1 MLKVLKHLVDTG
13 IIPIFVSVKEVLNQ
27 VPICIGKKKRV
38 GFCLL
43 FNYILQCLMV
53 LVVSDI
59 FHH

>member
-1 MLKVLKHLVDTG
+1 MLKVLKHLVDTR
-13 IIPIFVSVKEVLNQ
+13 IIPIFVSVKEVFNQ
-27 VPICIGKKKRV
+27 VPICIGKKKV